1 MKKSAV
7 AKFLLWIM
15 IFCVPLASIASTVN
29 ITQDLNNFYEDIT
42 NLQNQLNGLS
52 QSLYITE
59 QKGESLVPLQQGLT
73 VYNAKIQNLNSK
85 ISDYAKD
92 NEISSI
98 DRIRLETLI
107 IAIELLDNLNLVL
120 NELAITKDFETEYK
134 LFKSFFS
141 IDELLT
147 QSLSAFPV

>member
-1 MKKSAV
+1 MKKCAV
-7 AKFLLWIM
+7 AKFLLLIM
-15 IFCVPLASIASTVN
+15 IFCVPLSSIASTVN
-29 ITQDLNNFYEDIT
+29 IAQDLNNFYEDII

-59 QKGESLVPLQQGLT
+59 QKGESLIPLQQGLS

-98 DRIRLETLI
+98 NRIRLETLI

-141 IDELLT
+141 INELLT